1 MTDETFQR
9 AFPELAAALDLIQ
22 AGIPI
27 APGYPPCEIP
37 GEGMIGCAC
46 NHGACPA
53 PGRHLLAGLSTQ
65 DLTTD
70 PDRARQWWGG
80 GQPWSLLT
88 VTGPPRGVDV
98 IELSYQEPLDGVL
111 GWLGRRGLADLA
123 VITGD
128 ERVRFLTAADQ
139 EHANYAPLPGG
150 WVRTPAHGELVL
162 LPPSRLPGGRPLRW
176 HRPLTTDAALVD
188 CAALFAALEELPVP
202 VELAAATH
210 RLVQRRRTTGRPR

>member
-150 WVRTPAHGELVL
+150 WVRKPAHGELVL
-162 LPPSRLPGGRPLRW
+162 LPPSHTPDGRPLTW
-176 HRPLTTDAALVD
+176 HTRPTAGGGLVGG
-188 CAALFAALEELPVP
+188 AELFAALERLPVP
-202 VELAAATH
+202 TALAEPTDRVGQGLPGA
-210 RLVQRRRTTGRPR
+210 RRP